1 VLNRFLPVLRLLT
14 SLNGTSGWHASSMAW
29 KRSSV
34 PARPGPPILQ
44 QLEAEVAAINKE
56 LRLKQQA
63 AEVLNFRPISGE
75 AF

>member
-14 SLNGTSGWHASSMAW
+14 SLNGTSGWHASSMEEVVGSTPT
-29 KRSSV
+29 RST
-34 PARPGPPILQ
+34 ILQ